1 MAESSSS
8 FSSSYFCEEAIG
20 GSGTSSSDGDLDDCD
35 DEPGPSVAKK
45 AKRKLKYSGAYKYKS
60 SFSKDWTKTWSFIT
74 AVPGDQHSFQ
84 CTLCSKTLSCSH
96 QGVSDVKTHIAG
108 KTHQRIGS
116 QMSKQSQL
124 SFASR
129 TNPLSDKVSWLLAF
143 INFKINFFFVSIG
156 NTS

>member
-1 MAESSSS
+1 MAESSS
-8 FSSSYFCEEAIG
+8 YFCGEATG
-20 GSGTSSSDGDLDDCD
+20 GSDPSGSDGDCD

-45 AKRKLKYSGAYKYKS
+45 AKNKLKYSGAYKYKS
-60 SFSKDWTKTWSFIT
+60 SFCKDWTKTWSFIT

-96 QGVSDVKTHIAG
+96 QGISDVKTHIAG
-108 KTHQRIGS
+108 KTHQGIGS

-129 TNPLSDKVSWLLAF
+129 TDPLSDKVSWLF
-143 INFKINFFFVSIG
+143 IKISRSFGFYHR
-156 NTS
+156 